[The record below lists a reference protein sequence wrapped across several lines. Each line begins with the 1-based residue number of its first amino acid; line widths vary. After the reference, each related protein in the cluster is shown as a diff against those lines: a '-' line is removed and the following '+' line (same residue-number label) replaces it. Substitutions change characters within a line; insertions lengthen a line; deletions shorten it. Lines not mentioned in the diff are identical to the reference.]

1 MDQKRRLDFLI
12 SELSRESGMLE
23 KWKAGEVDKRRL
35 LRSLMNIRMP
45 GELSSDILKVQDEY
59 LKEETARKGIV
70 SVEQIPSVKEAF
82 GSGIRHADRISVWR
96 GDITRISADAIVNAA
111 NSRLLGCFVPC
122 HGCVDNAIHSAAG
135 MQLRQE
141 CFRIMREQGF
151 EEPEGWAK
159 ITPGYNLPC
168 RYMIHTVGPVVAG
181 ILKNEQCAALESCYR
196 SCLETAKERNF
207 QSIVFCCISTG
218 EFHFPNQRAAEI
230 ALNTVLSFLD
240 RESGIQR
247 VIFNVFKETDW
258 DIYRKLVTK

>member
-1 MDQKRRLDFLI
+1 MEQIKRLDFLI
-12 SELSRESGMLE
+12 SELSRETGMYE
-23 KWKAGEVDKRRL
+23 IWKEGEANKRRL
-35 LRSLMNIRMP
+35 LRSLMNVRMP
-45 GELSSDILKVQDEY
+45 GVLSPSVLKVQDEY
-59 LKEETARKGIV
+59 LQEETARKGIV
-70 SVEQIPSVKEAF
+70 SVGELPTVKEAF

-168 RYMIHTVGPVVAG
+168 RYVIHTVGPVVAG
-181 ILKNEQCAALESCYR
+181 ILKNEHCAALESCYR

>member
-1 MDQKRRLDFLI
+1 MDQIRRLDFLI
-12 SELSRESGMLE
+12 SELSRESSMLE

-35 LRSLMNIRMP
+35 LRSLMNVRMP

-70 SVEQIPSVKEAF
+70 SVEQIPSVKESF
-82 GSGIRHADRISVWR
+82 GSRIRHADRISVWR

-168 RYMIHTVGPVVAG
+168 RYVIHTVGPVVAG
-181 ILKNEQCAALESCYR
+181 ILKNEHCAALESCYR

>member
-35 LRSLMNIRMP
+35 LRSLMNIRMS

-168 RYMIHTVGPVVAG
+168 RYVIHTVGPVVAG